1 MEDGTERKEGRG
13 LVRGERD
20 RTREVSE
27 EGEVSARE
35 REEKDTDRDNIVLG
49 GL

>member
-13 LVRGERD
+13 FVGVGGG

-27 EGEVSARE
+27 KGEVSARE
-35 REEKDTDRDNIVLG
+35 REKND
-49 GL
+49 

>member
-13 LVRGERD
+13 LVRGETD

-27 EGEVSARE
+27 KGEVGARE
-35 REEKDTDRDNIVLG
+35 REKKEYRPR
-49 GL
+49 